1 MIPISTN
8 NQLSARPTAN
18 YIFIILN
25 VVAYIIQHS
34 SHFTDAQIRVYF
46 LQPAYPQLFQFIT
59 YAFLHANLSHIL
71 GNMFFL
77 FIFGNNVNDRLGNTG
92 YALLYIAG
100 AIFSGVG
107 HMVSEGVGAPP
118 VLGASGAVAAITGAY
133 MVLYPKTT
141 ITVLNLFIIIMTFN
155 IPAVWFI
162 ALKLIVIDN
171 IITPNTGSGSNV
183 AYGAHLAGYIFGFA
197 VPFALLALKLLPH
210 SHFDLWNLFKRW
222 NKRQSYTNINNA
234 RPTYNHT
241 YSDDGRTM
249 VQSKVRDAS
258 PTPSNAPQERRNT
271 SQIAALK
278 SDIAEAFYAN
288 DLNKASE
295 HYQVLLRIDD
305 KAVLPQQ
312 QQLDI
317 SNTLMQQQSYAAA
330 ALAYEAYISQY
341 NQYTF
346 IEQVYLMLGLIY
358 SRYLPE
364 PTRAKELLILAHDKL
379 TETKQKELC
388 QAELH
393 KLGHQF

>member
-8 NQLSARPTAN
+8 NQLRARPTAN
-18 YIFIILN
+18 YILIILN
-25 VVAYIIQHS
+25 IIVFIFQYSGLFTVAQSRMY
-34 SHFTDAQIRVYF
+34 Y

-92 YALLYIAG
+92 YTLLYLAG
-100 AIFSGVG
+100 AIFSGLG
-107 HMVSEGVGAPP
+107 HMISEGAGAPP
-118 VLGASGAVAAITGAY
+118 VLGASGAVAAVTGAY

-171 IITPNTGSGSNV
+171 IITPKAGSGSNV
-183 AYGAHLAGYIFGFA
+183 AYGAHLAGYIFGFV
-197 VPFALLALKLLPH
+197 VPFTLLALKLLPH
-210 SHFDLWNLFKRW
+210 SHFDLWSLLKRW
-222 NKRQSYTNINNA
+222 NRRQSFTTTNNT

-241 YSDDGRTM
+241 YSDDGRTV
-249 VQSKVRDAS
+249 VQSTAKNI
-258 PTPSNAPQERRNT
+258 PPENKENPNA
-271 SQIAALK
+271 SQIAKLK

-288 DLNKASE
+288 DLNKAAE
-295 HYQVLLRIDD
+295 QYQVLLRIDD

-317 SNTLMQQQSYAAA
+317 SNTLMQMQAYTPA
-330 ALAYEAYISQY
+330 ALAYEAFIVQY
-341 NQYTF
+341 SQYTF
-346 IEQVYLMLGLIY
+346 IEQIYLMLGLIY

-364 PTRAKELLILAHDKL
+364 PTRAKKLLLLAHDKL
-379 TETKQKELC
+379 TEEKQKQLC
-388 QAELH
+388 QTELQ